1 MYLGTSKSIITPPA
15 GTPLAGYGFRDH
27 GAAAVL
33 DDLEV
38 RVLWFQ
44 NDPAPS
50 SAVCIVTADLIGFDT
65 TLTNDLRTALTL
77 AHGIMPERVLLTA
90 SHTHSGPQTCA
101 GLADVGTPVPEVIAK
116 VRQQILTAVAAAKL
130 NLRPVI
136 LRAGQGQC
144 EGYAVNRRVVHNGQA
159 VMEPNL
165 DGIRDDTVTVIACH
179 DATDDTPVAV
189 LFHYTCH
196 PTTMG
201 DYRITADYP
210 GAARRH
216 VEQALGGGIAAFL
229 QGCCGDVRPN
239 CTLIGGKQFRRGQP
253 EDVAAFGAA
262 LSETVLHILQG
273 SMIPLKPALGGKSG
287 IVDLPLA
294 HDPDPVTLEY
304 TRRTGAGLQAA
315 GRQAESSHSPAEG
328 YSRPLALQRI
338 DLAEEVTLIAMGGE
352 VCCDY
357 GHFIKGLAAGRLK
370 LPLGYSN
377 GLIGYIPSARMFPE
391 GGYEVEGSCPYF
403 GLPRSFSPDI
413 ESVIHTGVRTL
424 MCVH

>member
-1 MYLGTSKSIITPPA
+1 MNLGTSKSTITPPA

-27 GAAAVL
+27 GAEAVL

-44 NDPAPS
+44 DDVTPS

-65 TLTNDLRTALTL
+65 TLTDDLRTALTL
-77 AHGIMPERVLLTA
+77 AHGITPERVLLTA

-101 GLADVGTPVPEVIAK
+101 GLTDVGTPVPEVIAK
-116 VRQQILTAVAAAKL
+116 VRQQILAAVATAKL

-136 LRAGQGQC
+136 LRAGQGHC
-144 EGYAVNRRVVHNGQA
+144 EGYAVNRRVIHDGRVI
-159 VMEPNL
+159 MEPNP

-253 EDVAAFGAA
+253 EDVAAFGTA
-262 LSETVLHILQG
+262 LGETVLHILQG
-273 SMIPLKPALGGKSG
+273 PMIPLKTALGGKSS
-287 IVDLPLA
+287 IIDLPLA
-294 HDPDPVTLEY
+294 RDRDPVTLEY
-304 TRRTGAGLQAA
+304 TRRTGTGPEGEPSRSL
-315 GRQAESSHSPAEG
+315 AEDIR
-328 YSRPLALQRI
+328 RPLALQRI
-338 DLAEEVTLIAMGGE
+338 DLAEEVSLIAMGGE

-357 GHFIKGLAAGRLK
+357 GHFIRGLAAGRLV

-403 GLPRSFSPDI
+403 GLPRPFSPDI
-413 ESVIHTGVRTL
+413 ESVIHAGVRSL